1 MSKYLK
7 KVCYFPCPWVEEFS
21 TIKIICILFLFIIRE
36 PTPAIVG
43 SARTNAKKEKRRNE
57 QGSEKMEEKKRIKAQ
72 RENSRISILPVLEL
86 IGDAE
91 QTGRKEKREQRKKQ
105 KAGLQLPWALRSHP
119 TTRRDHTVSQFF
131 LGIF

>member
-1 MSKYLK
+1 MYFIFIYYKRTYSRHSGVGTHQCQERRKEGMNKGVKRWK
-7 KVCYFPCPWVEEFS
+7 K
-21 TIKIICILFLFIIRE
+21 
-36 PTPAIVG
+36 
-43 SARTNAKKEKRRNE
+43 
-57 QGSEKMEEKKRIKAQ
+57 KKRIKAQ